1 MLNFNIFKATAIIT
15 AVSAS
20 SCFAG
25 QEIPSLAFVQ
35 QAAGGAATSAGL
47 LDTASIFKPSLDVI
61 SAARPS
67 VDASDLTGSLSLVYQ
82 SGDFNT
88 ASIEQSGSRNVGL
101 IQQIGYMNSAAISQ
115 SGMGHQAFV
124 SQQGRGNV
132 AIIRQR

>member
-1 MLNFNIFKATAIIT
+1 MFNFNVFKAAAIIT

-20 SCFAG
+20 TCFAG
-25 QEIPSLAFVQ
+25 QDLPSLAFVQ
-35 QAAGGAATSAGL
+35 QATGGAATSAGL
-47 LDTASIFKPSLDVI
+47 LDTASIFKPSLEVI
-61 SAARPS
+61 STARPS
-67 VDASDLTGSLSLVYQ
+67 IDSGDLTGNLSLVYQ
-82 SGDFNT
+82 SGEFNT

-115 SGMGHQAFV
+115 SGIGHQAFV